1 MKTNTFFKDSA
12 LNALRGNW
20 GKAILAVLVYLF
32 IAMAIVGPM
41 GYTSIM
47 MQDTLGTAS
56 FSSLSDAMEMVQ
68 DPDFQ
73 AAQRTTNGVSSL
85 TFLLEI
91 FLLLPLEVAFLNIFR
106 KLLVNGDTN
115 MVGNL
120 FNFSNYWKKIGGM
133 LLMGILTFLWSLL
146 FIIPGIIKAFSYA
159 MTPFILDENPELG
172 ASEAIH
178 RSRMMMKNHKFD
190 LFWLYLSFIGWFLL
204 CCITCGIGFLW
215 LTPYIDTAKAAF
227 YEEVKADYALNGG
240 LD

>member
-20 GKAILAVLVYLF
+20 GKAILAVLVYFL
-32 IAMAIVGPM
+32 IALAVVGPVS
-41 GYTSIM
+41 YTSIR
-47 MQDTLGTAS
+47 MQDLMNGTS
-56 FSSLSDAMEMVQ
+56 FSTLSDAMDLVK
-68 DPDFQ
+68 DPDFL
-73 AAQRTTNGVSSL
+73 AAQKTTNGVSSL

-91 FLLLPLEVAFLNIFR
+91 FLLLPLEVAFLNSFR
-106 KLLVNGDTN
+106 KLLVNGDNN
-115 MVGNL
+115 MLGNL
-120 FNFSNYWKKIGGM
+120 FNFSNYWRKVGGM
-133 LLMGILTFLWSLL
+133 LLVGIFTFLWSLL

-159 MTPFILDENPELG
+159 MTPYILDENPELG

-204 CCITCGIGFLW
+204 CCITCGLGFIW

>member
-12 LNALRGNW
+12 LAALRGNW
-20 GKAILAVLVYLF
+20 GKAVLAVLVYLF
-32 IAMAIVGPM
+32 IGLAIAGPM

-68 DPDFQ
+68 DPEFM
-73 AAQRTTNGVSSL
+73 AAQKTANGVSSL

-120 FNFSNYWKKIGGM
+120 FNFSNYWKKVGGM
-133 LLMGILTFLWSLL
+133 LLVGILTFLWSLL

-204 CCITCGIGFLW
+204 CCITCG
-215 LTPYIDTAKAAF
+215 
-227 YEEVKADYALNGG
+227 
-240 LD
+240 